1 MRDLKIA
8 WVTDSTACSVD
19 DFDRNQDVY
28 VVPMNIL
35 IGKKE
40 YKDGVDL
47 FPQDLFEL
55 LKENGADAKTS
66 QPSIGIFQELYTKL
80 QDEYDHIISIH
91 VSAAFSGTFSS
102 AQQAAQLVDIPV
114 TVIDSK
120 ILSYPLT
127 KLILEGIKASE
138 NGMHPSDI
146 ERDLLTK
153 INTGETFVMVGSL
166 EQLHKSGR
174 MNGVSFFLGS
184 VLKIKPILAIKDGK
198 LEVEEKVRST
208 PKGYSRMKD
217 YLDQA
222 LKTKDIKEVYI
233 LYGLN
238 KDEADSWV
246 NDLSGKYPEIKFSSH
261 ELGAVIGVHA
271 GENTLGISWFAE

>member
-1 MRDLKIA
+1 MRNMKIA
-8 WVTDSTACSVD
+8 WVTDSTACRVD
-19 DFDRNQDVY
+19 ELENNEDVY

-35 IGKKE
+35 IGNQE
-40 YKDGVDL
+40 YQDGVDL
-47 FPQDLFEL
+47 FPQELFKF

-66 QPSIGIFQELYTKL
+66 QPSIGVFQELYTKL
-80 QDEYDHIISIH
+80 QDNYDHIFSLH
-91 VSAAFSGTFSS
+91 VSAAFSGTISS

-127 KLILEGIKASE
+127 RLILDGIEAAKEGVKPSE
-138 NGMHPSDI
+138 I
-146 ERDLLTK
+146 EKQVLTK

-184 VLKIKPILAIKDGK
+184 MLKIKPILAIKDGK
-198 LEVEEKVRST
+198 LEVEEKVRSIA
-208 PKGYSRMKD
+208 KGHIRMKD
-217 YLDQA
+217 YLDHA
-222 LKTKDIKEVYI
+222 LQTKDIKEVYI

-238 KDEADSWV
+238 KEEADSWV
-246 NDLSGKYPEIKFSSH
+246 SDLSAKYPEINFSSH

-271 GENTLGISWFAE
+271 GEKTLGISWFAE

>member
-1 MRDLKIA
+1 MMKIA
-8 WVTDSTACSVD
+8 WVTDSTASRTVEKLNNV
-19 DFDRNQDVY
+19 F

-35 IGKKE
+35 IGGKE
-40 YKDGVDL
+40 YKDGIDL
-47 FPQDLFEL
+47 FPQELFHL
-55 LKENGADAKTS
+55 LKEKGSDAKTS
-66 QPSIGIFQELYTKL
+66 QPSIGVFQELYSSL
-80 QDEYDHIISIH
+80 QEEYDHIFSIH
-91 VSAAFSGTFSS
+91 VSAAFSGTISS
-102 AQQAAQLVDIPV
+102 ARQAAQLVDIPV

-127 KLILEGIKASE
+127 KLLLQGMEAESKGMSPSE
-138 NGMHPSDI
+138 I
-146 ERDLLTK
+146 ERVLLAK
-153 INTGETFVMVGSL
+153 IDTGETYVMVGSL

-208 PKGYSRMKD
+208 VKGYSRMKD
-217 YLDQA
+217 YLDEVLQS
-222 LKTKDIKEVYI
+222 KEINEVYI

-238 KDEADSWV
+238 KGEADSWV
-246 NDLSGKYPEIKFSSH
+246 NDLAGKYPGINFSSH

-271 GENTLGISWFAE
+271 GENTLGISWFAD

>member
-8 WVTDSTACSVD
+8 WVTDSTACRTD
-19 DFDRNQDVY
+19 EFDKNKDIY
-28 VVPMNIL
+28 VLPMNIL
-35 IGKKE
+35 IGNKE

-47 FPQDLFEL
+47 FPQELFKR

-66 QPSIGIFQELYTKL
+66 QPSIGVFQELYTKL
-80 QDEYDHIISIH
+80 QNDYDHIFSIH
-91 VSAAFSGTFSS
+91 VSASFSGTLSS

-127 KLILEGIKASE
+127 KLIMDGIEAAKSGRE
-138 NGMHPSDI
+138 PFEI
-146 ERDLLTK
+146 ERELTAK

-208 PKGYSRMKD
+208 AKGYSRMKE
-217 YLDQA
+217 YLNQA
-222 LKTKDIKEVYI
+222 LQSKNIKEVYI

-238 KDEADSWV
+238 KDEADAWI
-246 NDLSGKYPEIKFSSH
+246 NDLSGKYPGIRFSSH

>member
-1 MRDLKIA
+1 MMKIA
-8 WVTDSTACSVD
+8 WVTDSTACRTEKLDELNNV
-19 DFDRNQDVY
+19 F

-35 IGKKE
+35 IGGKE

-47 FPQDLFEL
+47 FPQELFHL
-55 LKENGADAKTS
+55 LKENGTDAKTS
-66 QPSIGIFQELYTKL
+66 QPSIGVFKELYSKL
-80 QDEYDHIISIH
+80 QEEYDHIFSIH
-91 VSAAFSGTFSS
+91 VSAAFSGTISS
-102 AQQAAQLVDIPV
+102 ARQAAQLVDIPV

-127 KLILEGIKASE
+127 KLIEEGIDAWKKSKSPSE
-138 NGMHPSDI
+138 I
-146 ERDLLTK
+146 KKLLLSK
-153 INTGETFVMVGSL
+153 IDSGETYVMVGSL

-208 PKGYSRMKD
+208 VKGYSRMKD
-217 YLDQA
+217 YLNEV
-222 LKTKDIKEVYI
+222 LLHKKIKEVYI
-233 LYGLN
+233 LYGSN
-238 KDEADSWV
+238 KEEAESWITG
-246 NDLSGKYPEIKFSSH
+246 LSAKYPDIDFSSH

-271 GENTLGISWFAE
+271 GENTLGISWFAQ

>member
-1 MRDLKIA
+1 MKIA
-8 WVTDSTACSVD
+8 WVTDSTACRVD
-19 DFDRNQDVY
+19 EFDNNEDVY

-35 IGKKE
+35 IGDQE

-47 FPQDLFEL
+47 FPEELFEL
-55 LKENGADAKTS
+55 LKENGTDAKTS
-66 QPSIGIFQELYTKL
+66 QPSIGVFQELYTKL
-80 QDEYDHIISIH
+80 QEDYDHIFSIH
-91 VSAAFSGTFSS
+91 VSAAFSGTISS

-120 ILSYPLT
+120 ILSFPLT
-127 KLILEGIKASE
+127 RLILEGIREAE
-138 NGMHPSDI
+138 GGANPDVI
-146 ERDLLTK
+146 EKHLLTK
-153 INTGETFVMVGSL
+153 IKTGETFVMVGSL

-184 VLKIKPILAIKDGK
+184 VLKIKPILAIKEGK

-208 PKGYSRMKD
+208 AKGHSRMKD
-217 YLDQA
+217 YLDIA
-222 LKTKDIKEVYI
+222 LQNKVVKEVFI

-238 KDEADSWV
+238 KEEADSWV
-246 NDLSGKYPEIKFSSH
+246 SDLTDKYPGITFSSH

-271 GENTLGISWFAE
+271 GKNTLGISWFAE